1 MEREVFYEGSSRGG
15 RTEGGG
21 SGALYLRPVRAHR
34 MGPRAKLHLQNAKLQ
49 RPTRRFWEIELAKS
63 VIMRLRLA

>member
-1 MEREVFYEGSSRGG
+1 
-15 RTEGGG
+15 
-21 SGALYLRPVRAHR
+21 